1 MTDKLNPNDPNLD
14 PNKTN
19 PNPNDPEPKEPEAK
33 EPESKEPEQ
42 KPSED
47 KKYTDKEV
55 DDIVKRK
62 LAKWEKAKEKE
73 IADAKA
79 ESEKLAK
86 MNADQKKDYEMEKLQ
101 EENAKLKAEAT
112 RNELGKTASTML
124 KEHEIEATP
133 DMLEFVVGKDAE
145 TTKANIDKFVGIIQ
159 SQIKAAEVKRAT
171 GTTPKSYG
179 DNQGEP
185 EMSEMDKRIA
195 KYKTGGNNN
204 G

>member
-19 PNPNDPEPKEPEAK
+19 PNPNDPEPKDPEPK
-33 EPESKEPEQ
+33 DPEP
-42 KPSED
+42 KPGEE
-47 KKYTDKEV
+47 KKYTDKDV
-55 DDIVKRK
+55 DDIVKKK

-73 IADAKA
+73 LADAKA

-101 EENAKLKAEAT
+101 EENAKLKAEAV
-112 RNELGKTASTML
+112 RVELGKTASTML
-124 KEHEIEATP
+124 KEHEIDATP

-179 DNQGEP
+179 NNQGEP
-185 EMSEMDKRIA
+185 ELSEIDKRIA

>member
-19 PNPNDPEPKEPEAK
+19 PNPNDPEPKDPEPK
-33 EPESKEPEQ
+33 DPEP
-42 KPSED
+42 KPGEE
-47 KKYTDKEV
+47 KKYTDKDV
-55 DDIVKRK
+55 DDIVKKK

-73 IADAKA
+73 LADAKA

-101 EENAKLKAEAT
+101 EENAKLKAEAV
-112 RNELGKTASTML
+112 RVELGKTASTML
-124 KEHEIEATP
+124 KEHEIDATP

-145 TTKANIDKFVGIIQ
+145 TTKTNIDKFVGIIQ

-179 DNQGEP
+179 NNQGEP
-185 EMSEMDKRIA
+185 ELSEIDKRIA

>member
-19 PNPNDPEPKEPEAK
+19 PNPNDPEPKDPEPK
-33 EPESKEPEQ
+33 DPEP
-42 KPSED
+42 KPGEE
-47 KKYTDKEV
+47 KKYTDKDV
-55 DDIVKRK
+55 DDIVKKK

-73 IADAKA
+73 LADAKA

-86 MNADQKKDYEMEKLQ
+86 MNADQKKDYELEKLQ
-101 EENAKLKAEAT
+101 AENAKLKAEAV
-112 RNELGKTASTML
+112 RVELGKTASTML
-124 KEHEIEATP
+124 KEHEIDATP

-179 DNQGEP
+179 DNNGGKEL
-185 EMSEMDKRIA
+185 SEIDKRIA
-195 KYKTGGNNN
+195 KYK
-204 G
+204 

>member
-19 PNPNDPEPKEPEAK
+19 PNPNDPEPKEPEPKGK
-33 EPESKEPEQ
+33 EPEP
-42 KPSED
+42 KPADE

-55 DDIVKRK
+55 DEIINKK
-62 LAKWEKAKEKE
+62 FAKWAKDKEKE

-79 ESEKLAK
+79 EAEKLAK
-86 MNADQKKDYEMEKLQ
+86 MNADQKKEYEMEKLQ
-101 EENAKLKAEAT
+101 EENKKLKAEAM
-112 RNELGKTASTML
+112 RVELGKTASAML
-124 KEHEIEATP
+124 KEYEIEATQ

-159 SQIKAAEVKRAT
+159 SQVKAAEVKRAT

-179 DNQGEP
+179 NNQGEP
-185 EMSEMDKRIA
+185 EMSEIDKRIA